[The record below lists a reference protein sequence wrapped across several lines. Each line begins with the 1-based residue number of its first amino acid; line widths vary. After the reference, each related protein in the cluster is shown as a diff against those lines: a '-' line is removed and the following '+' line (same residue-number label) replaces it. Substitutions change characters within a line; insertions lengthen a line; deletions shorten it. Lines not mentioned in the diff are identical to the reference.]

1 MPARG
6 GFLVTSAQA
15 LIIFISALAI
25 LYYINSA
32 YQILNQR
39 QHLTLLNERV
49 SGFFLS
55 KYNNEGN
62 FLADRSENDDADLMK
77 NRPASDFFWVKRAT
91 ESFYDVHGS
100 SSSSKSADENDEEED
115 AKCEIFSNNQGVF
128 SSHRYLHSPVKN
140 VKRVKMKYAMPK
152 YAYID
157 AMAKN
162 SKEKNVKDIAKMSAF
177 ARRGIISERKH
188 FRSSARRLIT
198 EKPITA
204 EDGSKK
210 KTNNNN
216 KKKLRRIIG
225 THHKTGT
232 ALMRDVFDSIS
243 KEFDYNFLNVRYF
256 EDFPYLQPPN
266 ISTMVLDADVIL
278 DYHFSKPIPTYF
290 PIDGNDRYY
299 YESSN
304 DRTRKYH
311 RHSRQ
316 CQSLTN
322 FYGDSYRI
330 IHLIRDPRD
339 ALVSGCLYHM
349 QNPEDETWLREVR
362 VGDEV
367 YKEEEDNNNNNNHKR
382 SGGGSSYLDSILRLK
397 DNPAE
402 ALLAEIK
409 IADDELRM
417 LGLAAQDCE
426 IDIKAKNVRL
436 ENFFDELDDI
446 LRFLEFPEES
456 IEELTRIATQHDAK
470 TWNLNETEN
479 NVHFTSEN
487 PARYKYIEAMSE
499 EGFVNKTITYLR
511 YALGY
516 RDGEDF
522 PIFDNE
528 Q

>member
-1 MPARG
+1 
-6 GFLVTSAQA
+6 
-15 LIIFISALAI
+15 
-25 LYYINSA
+25 
-32 YQILNQR
+32 
-39 QHLTLLNERV
+39 
-49 SGFFLS
+49 
-55 KYNNEGN
+55 
-62 FLADRSENDDADLMK
+62 
-77 NRPASDFFWVKRAT
+77 
-91 ESFYDVHGS
+91 
-100 SSSSKSADENDEEED
+100 
-115 AKCEIFSNNQGVF
+115 
-128 SSHRYLHSPVKN
+128 
-140 VKRVKMKYAMPK
+140 
-152 YAYID
+152 
-157 AMAKN
+157 
-162 SKEKNVKDIAKMSAF
+162 
-177 ARRGIISERKH
+177 
-188 FRSSARRLIT
+188 
-198 EKPITA
+198 
-204 EDGSKK
+204 
-210 KTNNNN
+210 
-216 KKKLRRIIG
+216 
-225 THHKTGT
+225 
-232 ALMRDVFDSIS
+232 
-243 KEFDYNFLNVRYF
+243 
-256 EDFPYLQPPN
+256 
-266 ISTMVLDADVIL
+266 MVLDADVIL

-367 YKEEEDNNNNNNHKR
+367 YKEEEDNNNNNHKR

-528 Q
+528 R